1 MDIGRAKQAD
11 VLFIKKGNRLQ
22 KLIFVFLSSRTKDKT
37 TEQACKRL
45 FSTYKSASEIAN
57 ADIKAIEELIKP
69 VAFYRQKAKRL
80 KELCKIIAKNG
91 IPDNFQELIKLPGI
105 GRKSAAVFLA
115 ENQKPFVGVDT
126 HVHRISNRLNLVKT
140 EKEIETE
147 KELQFLNDY
156 NKRNINIAF
165 VAYGQTVCKPINPLC
180 NICPVSK
187 CCYYAY
193 KNKRGFWARFK
204 ILIFKTFIWLTYL
217 MVL

>member
-1 MDIGRAKQAD
+1 MDGLNAYIKYLIDNFMDIGRAKQAD
-11 VLFIKKGNRLQ
+11 VLFIKKGNSLQ
-22 KLIFVFLSSRTKDKT
+22 KLIFVFLSSRTKDKI

-105 GRKSAAVFLA
+105 GRKSTAVFLA

-193 KNKRGFWARFK
+193 KNKRGFWGK
-204 ILIFKTFIWLTYL
+204 
-217 MVL
+217 V